1 MDKGQVFFRTG
12 FNYDREEA
20 SRESAYVPDPD
31 EPCLVQQHHKEEC
44 DINTIVER
52 FGLAGTV
59 PENFR
64 MPLSGDF
71 TGISDFHQAA
81 NLVVAAEEAFMQLPA
96 ELRKEFNH
104 DPARLM
110 AFLDDDKNRSKAEE
124 LGLVAKPPEKTR
136 DVVQAVDELA
146 AALKPKEGA

>member
-1 MDKGQVFFRTG
+1 MSNPVFLRSAY
-12 FNYDREEA
+12 NYDQAAVSKETA
-20 SRESAYVPDPD
+20 FSQDPD
-31 EPCLVQQHHKEEC
+31 EECPVQQQFKEEC
-44 DINTIVER
+44 DINTIIER

-71 TGISDFHQAA
+71 TGISDFHEAV
-81 NLVVAAEEAFMQLPA
+81 NLVKAAEAGFMQLPA
-96 ELRKEFNH
+96 NLRKEFGH

-110 AFLDDDKNRSKAEE
+110 AFLDDDKNRPKAEE
-124 LGLVAKPPEKTR
+124 LGLVNKPPEKTR

>member
-1 MDKGQVFFRTG
+1 MKEIFLRSAY
-12 FNYDREEA
+12 NYDQAVVSKETAFRQ
-20 SRESAYVPDPD
+20 DPD
-31 EPCLVQQHHKEEC
+31 EPCEVQQQFKEEC
-44 DINTIVER
+44 DINTIIER

-71 TGISDFHQAA
+71 TGISDFHQAV
-81 NLVVAAEEAFMQLPA
+81 NLVKEAEAGFMQLPA
-96 ELRKEFNH
+96 DLRKEFGH

-110 AFLDDDKNRSKAEE
+110 AFLDDEKNRPKAEE
-124 LGLVAKPPEKTR
+124 LGLVNKPPEKTR

-146 AALKPKEGA
+146 AALKSKEGA